1 MDPGVSVRLAAG
13 LDFSNDIDSW
23 SMTTVAAKVAKTRT
37 LNPEDANWFLVQVYD
52 FLKTNDVLII
62 PLTNLFKKCTKLTSN
77 ILEKMVIQFSNKMS

>member
-37 LNPEDANWFLVQVYD
+37 PNPEDANWFLVQVYD

-62 PLTNLFKKCTKLTSN
+62 PLTNLFKKCT
-77 ILEKMVIQFSNKMS
+77 